1 MLRRVIVLA
10 TLLAAALPAAAGAQS
25 STGRWEG
32 AIKVMGQELAIVVT
46 LTGDTAAPRAAIDIP
61 LQGVKG
67 MALTNVRVN
76 GQLVHFELPAPQGVG
91 VFEGVV
97 RGEQMS
103 GTFEQA
109 AVKGTFE
116 LKRGAAAEE
125 PPPPYRQEEVTIE
138 NGGLTLAGTLT
149 LPAGSGPHPAVVLI
163 TGSGAQN
170 RDEEVFGFKV
180 FKVLA
185 DQLTRA
191 GFAVLRCD
199 DRGVGGSSGS
209 TPQSTT
215 ADFAEDALAELR
227 YLKGRPDVDKA
238 RIGLLGH
245 SEGGIVAPI
254 AASKS
259 PDVAF
264 IVLMSGLALPG
275 DQTLLAQ
282 AELIGKAEGRTPE
295 QIKANA
301 RVQQLLFAAVRS
313 GSASDQAVAAAAAK
327 AEART
332 AFDQLPEAQR
342 KAIPDPERLL
352 TMQVESQLAFI
363 RTPWFKFFLDYD
375 PAPALSRVSCPV
387 LALFGERDLQVP
399 TEANRAVMEMIAKKS
414 GNPDW
419 TIKVIPG
426 ANHLYQAATTGSPGE
441 YAKLKK
447 EFAPGFL
454 DTLVPWLQGHAKK
467 RL

>member
-1 MLRRVIVLA
+1 MLRRAFILA
-10 TLLAAALPAAAGAQS
+10 FVLAAAWPRPLAAQS
-25 STGRWEG
+25 AVGRWEG

-46 LTGDTAAPRAAIDIP
+46 IAGDASAPQASIDIP

-67 MALTNVRVN
+67 LGLTNVRVN
-76 GQLVHFELPAPQGVG
+76 GQLMHFELPAPQGTG
-91 VFEGVV
+91 VFDGVV
-97 RGEQMS
+97 RGDQAT

-109 AVKGTFE
+109 TVKGTFE
-116 LKRGAAAEE
+116 LKRGPAAEE
-125 PPPPYRQEEVTIE
+125 PPPPYRQEDVKVE
-138 NGGLTLAGTLT
+138 NGGITLAGTLT
-149 LPAGSGPHPAVVLI
+149 LPTGPGPHPALVLI

-185 DQLTRA
+185 DHLTRA

-199 DRGVGGSSGS
+199 DRGVGGSTGS

-215 ADFAEDALAELR
+215 ADFAEDALAQLKFLR
-227 YLKGRPDVDKA
+227 GRPEIDKG

-245 SEGGIVAPI
+245 SEGGIVAPM
-254 AASKS
+254 AATKS

-264 IVLMSGLALPG
+264 IVLMSGPALPG
-275 DQTLLAQ
+275 DQLMLAQ
-282 AELIGKAEGRTPE
+282 GELIARAEGRTPE
-295 QIKANA
+295 EIKSNV

-313 GSASDQAVAAAAAK
+313 GTVADQAVAAAAAK
-327 AEART
+327 SAART
-332 AFDQLPEAQR
+332 AFEKLPEAQR

-352 TMQVESQLAFI
+352 AAQVESQMAFV

-375 PAPALSRVSCPV
+375 PAPALLHVSCPV
-387 LALFGERDLQVP
+387 LALFAERDLQVP
-399 TEANRAVMEMIAKKS
+399 TDANRTVMESIAKKS

-426 ANHLYQAATTGSPGE
+426 ANHLYQAATTGSPSE
-441 YAKLKK
+441 YARLKK
-447 EFAPGFL
+447 EFAPGVV
-454 DTLVPWLQGHAKK
+454 DTLISWLQGHAKK